1 MILANPPLATKLHIL
16 KRRIQNPVA
25 DRYAVTTLL
34 GVAVVS
40 TLIYGLMFAR
50 PFNLFALQDR
60 PLFDLARY
68 AKNDASI
75 VWKQILAFGALGGLY
90 WLGWRAAL
98 RARGRA
104 AWTIVLSSAVLFGVL
119 LLFTFPYDAA
129 DLFDNIMHGRIIS
142 VYRANPFKDV
152 AAQFNSDPFYP
163 YTAWRNSVSAYGPAW
178 EMLAGFVTRL
188 AGNSFIANVLAFK
201 LMLGGFL
208 AAGAALV
215 VMILRRLAPERAL
228 AGLVLLVWNPIVLVE
243 TIGNGHND
251 LAMMIWVLLAA
262 WLLQRRRYS
271 PSVLALL
278 VGALIKYIPLLLL
291 PIVLAIALRDLPNHR
306 TRVRF
311 AIVTTV
317 AAVTLIAAAY
327 APFWRGLDTLSI
339 ERRANLLTTSLPS
352 LIYFQLKSNI
362 SNDEAIKLVSL
373 TAAGLTVA
381 FSLAMAVRAWRDR
394 SELSFARSAFYLL
407 MFYLLLTCLWF
418 QPWYAV
424 WPLALAALLPP
435 GHAARLAVLFGYTAL
450 SKELIFGPLL
460 LWQRPLPPQMWR
472 ETLLGPLVMSMAW
485 SYAIVALWD
494 TWRKRRRSRSVGA
507 LDRRELAP

>member
-25 DRYAVTTLL
+25 DRYAVATLL
-34 GVAVVS
+34 GVAMVS
-40 TLIYGLMFAR
+40 TLIYGLMFAQ
-50 PFNLFALQDR
+50 PFNLFVLQDR

-68 AKNDASI
+68 AQNDASI

-90 WLGWRAAL
+90 WLGWRATL
-98 RARGRA
+98 RAQGRA
-104 AWTIVLSSAVLFGVL
+104 AWAIVVSGALVFGVL
-119 LLFTFPYDAA
+119 LLIIYPYDAA

-142 VYRANPFKDV
+142 VYHANPFKDV

-163 YTAWRNSVSAYGPAW
+163 YTAWRSSVSAYGPVW

-188 AGNSFIANVLAFK
+188 AGNSIIANVLAFK

-208 AAGAALV
+208 AAGVALV
-215 VMILRRLAPERAL
+215 VMILRRLTPERAL

-251 LAMMIWVLLAA
+251 LAMMMWVLLAA
-262 WLLQRRRYS
+262 WLLLQRRYS
-271 PSVLALL
+271 LSALALL

-291 PIVLAIALRDLPNHR
+291 PMVLAIALRDLSNQR
-306 TRVRF
+306 ARLRF

-317 AAVTLIAAAY
+317 AAIALIAVAY
-327 APFWRGLDTLSI
+327 APFWHGSETLSI

-352 LIYFQLKSNI
+352 LIYFQLKSNV

-373 TAAGLTVA
+373 TAAGLTVI

-418 QPWYAV
+418 QQWYAV

-435 GHAARLAVLFGYTAL
+435 GHAARLAALFGYTAL
-450 SKELIFGPLL
+450 SKGLIFAPLL
-460 LWQRPLPPQMWR
+460 LWQRPLPPQVWR
-472 ETLLGPLVMSMAW
+472 ETLLGPLVMAIAW
-485 SYAIVALWD
+485 GYAVFAIWD
-494 TWRKRRRSRSVGA
+494 VWRRKWKR
-507 LDRRELAP
+507 L